1 MSVSAS
7 DVKELRERT
16 GAGMMECKKALE
28 KSANI
33 EEAIVYLRETGLAKA
48 DKRAGKLAAEG
59 VIVVAQSSD
68 GKSTL
73 MMEANCQTDFVARGQ
88 LAEFAQEVVTKALL
102 ENVDTVEAL
111 AEVALDSGNT
121 VDYARRELVNKSG
134 ENIQLRRLAKL
145 NTSHTIGAY
154 VHGNRIGVLVELEGG
169 DLSLAKDIAMHI
181 AASNPKA
188 LSPEDVPAALVE
200 AERQI
205 FLTQATESGKP
216 AEIAAKMV
224 EGRIKKFL
232 GENSLL
238 GQPFVKNPDQT
249 VADLLKEHKAAVKS
263 FVRFEVGEGMERE
276 QVDFAAEVMAQVKG
290 SQ

>member
-28 KSANI
+28 KAGNI
-33 EEAIVYLRETGLAKA
+33 EDAIVYLRETGMAKA

-59 VIVVAQSSD
+59 VVVVAQSQD
-68 GKSTL
+68 GKTTY

-88 LAEFAQEVVTKALL
+88 LAEFAQEVINKALQ
-102 ENVDTVEAL
+102 EKVATVEAL
-111 AEVALDSGNT
+111 AEMPLDSGNN

-134 ENIQLRRLAKL
+134 ENIQLRRIASV
-145 NTSHTIGAY
+145 NTAHQVAAY
-154 VHGNRIGVLVELEGG
+154 VHGSRIGVLVELEGG
-169 DLSLAKDIAMHI
+169 DMNLAKDIAMHV
-181 AASNPKA
+181 AACNPKA
-188 LSPEDVPAALVE
+188 LSPEDVPANLVE
-200 AERQI
+200 IERQI
-205 FLTQATESGKP
+205 FMTQAADSGKP

-249 VADLLKEHKAAVKS
+249 VADLLKQHNATAKS
-263 FVRFEVGEGMERE
+263 FVRFEVGEGMEKE
-276 QVDFAAEVMAQVKG
+276 TVDFAAEVMAQVNSSK
-290 SQ
+290 